1 VRVLV
6 VFTLLLVALAT
17 AYRRPYECEATAGKH
32 IGWQRWRRQFL
43 EQTQ

>member
-17 AYRRPYECEATAGKH
+17 AYRRPYEREATAGKL
-32 IGWQRWRRQFL
+32 IG
-43 EQTQ
+43 